1 MLQSTARPR
10 CETAHE
16 RRGATRSREGRQ
28 AHRRRHLGCARRAG
42 ACASRSGDGGTF
54 AASSQGAELRP
65 LRELLGNYLAL
76 PAAAR
81 DDVSL
86 ILENGQAFRA
96 DDIDALLAR
105 PDSPFR

>member
-1 MLQSTARPR
+1 MSGAGRREAAKDDRPIDAAIWDARAALVRALPAAGTA
-10 CETAHE
+10 E
-16 RRGATRSREGRQ
+16 RSP
-28 AHRRRHLGCARRAG
+28 LPPK
-42 ACASRSGDGGTF
+42 
-54 AASSQGAELRP
+54 GAELRP